1 MPKTFPGG
9 IHVPGNKNTKNIP
22 IRDFPAPPQVAI
34 PLQQHI
40 GAPAKPLVNVGDEVK
55 LGQVI
60 ADFNGGL
67 SCPVHA
73 SVSGTVKAIEQ
84 RQAYSGVGT
93 TTHIVIENNFKDE
106 ISSDIKPYNGD
117 IFKARHTQRYPQLSE
132 RRRSL

>member
-40 GAPAKPLVNVGDEVK
+40 GAPAKPLVNVGDDVK

-93 TTHIVIENNFKDE
+93 TTHIVIENNFKDVSTLWMKNE
-106 ISSDIKPYNGD
+106 GYAMFIKTMTKSICDFFTEKFSS
-117 IFKARHTQRYPQLSE
+117 
-132 RRRSL
+132 